1 MTKTDPQTLLLLLQF
16 GCFIITLMLALL
28 LAYARIHTRLI
39 VRRYETSRW
48 LLFTAMML
56 YAVHYALQMVCGFRA
71 QGDDVGAVVNT
82 LFYTPITYLLSY
94 AIVNLIGRSRH
105 LKFYLTTSCVCFVLI
120 IVCFAIGQMT
130 YHSLHMPVASNIMGG
145 LFAMGTIVAI
155 YHPLREMQHAQR
167 QIENETADDLSGFN
181 LFMKTS
187 TLLLMVMGAF
197 VPIFIFSIN
206 ILYIVGPLFMLALF
220 FYIVSFVALGFNISS
235 VSDYIENEDCCSNT
249 APLSESRTSHLS
261 PLASSRKAESG
272 VYADP
277 CRSEGLGHPLEEGG
291 VDAEPG
297 RSEHKPDHTETL
309 EEAIAK
315 WRTRRGFSVTH
326 LGINALAEQLG
337 VTKRELAEYI
347 ARVHGTTFRVW
358 LSNVRI
364 EEVKRM
370 LIEHEN
376 YSNESIAEECGFSSR
391 SWMQEKFKAQTGL
404 TPSEWRAAMKHEQ
417 APQPDDSR
425 LD

>member
-71 QGDDVGAVVNT
+71 QGNDVGAVINI

-94 AIVNLIGRSRH
+94 AIINLIGQSRH
-105 LKFYLTTSCVCFVLI
+105 QRFYLPASGICFVLI
-120 IVCFAIGQMT
+120 IICFTIGQIT
-130 YHSLHMPVASNIMGG
+130 YHSLHMPIASDIMGG
-145 LFAMGTIVAI
+145 LFALNTIVVI
-155 YHPLREMQHAQR
+155 YYPLREMQRAQR

-197 VPIFIFSIN
+197 ITIFIFSIN

-220 FYIVSFVALGFNISS
+220 FYIVSFVALGFNIST
-235 VSDYIENEDCCSNT
+235 VSDYIESEDSCPKPDATNESASVSGGEDCKEQPKST
-249 APLSESRTSHLS
+249 Q
-261 PLASSRKAESG
+261 
-272 VYADP
+272 
-277 CRSEGLGHPLEEGG
+277 
-291 VDAEPG
+291 
-297 RSEHKPDHTETL
+297 TL
-309 EEAIAK
+309 EEAIAA
-315 WRTRRGFSVTH
+315 WRTRRGFSVTS

-337 VTKRELAEYI
+337 VTKRELADYI
-347 ARVHGTTFRVW
+347 AQVHGTTFRVW

-376 YSNESIAEECGFSSR
+376 YSNESIAQECGFSSR

-404 TPSEWRAAMKHEQ
+404 TPSEWRAAMKHEHNEQ
-417 APQPDDSR
+417 
-425 LD
+425 